1 MAGVIIRGGKKSK
14 RYSGGGSGGGSSTA
28 YNPDLNY
35 SLPISGFSTPIIT
48 GHLPPGAIT
57 YNANGQIQYNLP
69 QVGGKRSG
77 YSKRSGSKRSRSKKN
92 TKPFWGETLARMAH
106 PRSAVGGART
116 KKSKRSINKRSR
128 TRKSKKCSWFS

>member
-1 MAGVIIRGGKKSK
+1 MAILVRGGKKK
-14 RYSGGGSGGGSSTA
+14 YSGGGSGGSSTA

-69 QVGGKRSG
+69 QVGGK
-77 YSKRSGSKRSRSKKN
+77 KRSGSRRSRSRRSGSRRSGSRRS
-92 TKPFWGETLARMAH
+92 TKPFWGETLAKMAH

-116 KKSKRSINKRSR
+116 RKNKRSR
-128 TRKSKKCSWFS
+128 SKKCSWF